1 MSLLHWQAD
10 SLPLPHLGRPWE
22 KEDAAYYFTHTHTHP
37 RSIRGRDTHTHP
49 RNIPELPRN
58 LEHHKHFYVVSICL
72 SESLCSDTCHDERI
86 GGFKSLC
93 QGMGVIPTAPV
104 FPGHVPG
111 HKCIDTPGRGSA
123 KWALSCGLRTS
134 PTTGSLLA
142 ALVFGHC
149 HAACGIL
156 VPQRGTAEKAMAPH
170 SSTLAWK
177 IPWMEEPGRLQS
189 MG

>member
-1 MSLLHWQAD
+1 MGWGHDLCIVTQSCLTLCNPWTVARQAPLSMGLCKQEHWSGLPLPTPGDLPDPGINPTPHKSPVWQAD
-10 SLPLPHLGRPWE
+10 SLPLHHLGRPWE
-22 KEDAAYYFTHTHTHP
+22 KEDAAYYF
-37 RSIRGRDTHTHP
+37 THTHP

-72 SESLCSDTCHDERI
+72 SESLCSDNCHDEWI

-123 KWALSCGLRTS
+123 K
-134 PTTGSLLA
+134 
-142 ALVFGHC
+142 
-149 HAACGIL
+149 
-156 VPQRGTAEKAMAPH
+156 
-170 SSTLAWK
+170 
-177 IPWMEEPGRLQS
+177 
-189 MG
+189 